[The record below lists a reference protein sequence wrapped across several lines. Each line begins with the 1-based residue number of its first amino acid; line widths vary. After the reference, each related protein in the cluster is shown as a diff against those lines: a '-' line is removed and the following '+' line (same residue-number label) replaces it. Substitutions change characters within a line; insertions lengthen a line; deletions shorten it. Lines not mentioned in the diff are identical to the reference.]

1 MVAPTEAFGE
11 ENLSNLPSHKA
22 GKRSYLKGR
31 NKTRAEILS
40 ELEDV
45 DHHLWL
51 LINYANARMEA
62 IDKQGLKLEGREQI
76 SEPINEALSKKNEL
90 ELKKLDSAFEKLEK
104 QRGYLGTARSHILSA
119 KGEIEDKGWPA

>member
-11 ENLSNLPSHKA
+11 ENLSNLPSRKA
-22 GKRSYLKGR
+22 GKRSVALP
-31 NKTRAEILS
+31 TRAEILS

-51 LINYANARMEA
+51 LINDANARMEA

>member
-11 ENLSNLPSHKA
+11 ENLSNLPSRKA
-22 GKRSYLKGR
+22 GKRSVALP
-31 NKTRAEILS
+31 TLAEILS

-51 LINYANARMEA
+51 LINDANARMEA